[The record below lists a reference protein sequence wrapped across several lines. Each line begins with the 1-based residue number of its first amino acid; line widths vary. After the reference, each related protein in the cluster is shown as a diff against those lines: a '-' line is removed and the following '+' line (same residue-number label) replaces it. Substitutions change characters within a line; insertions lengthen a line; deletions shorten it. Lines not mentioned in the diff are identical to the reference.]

1 MSLSPFFKPKPR
13 EEEPIMICY
22 KNTLYTILST
32 IGLMVFIT
40 IPWFIE
46 FTRDVLKEETSR
58 YLNEVSEA
66 LVYSTSV
73 VLFVIIISILFLAS
87 FFVHMESFRFCIA
100 FGIVILFTPLLLINQ
115 WRYVYGVA
123 IMTCEVIIAISFI
136 SYAIILLKFD
146 TKEKEMGQ
154 P

>member
-1 MSLSPFFKPKPR
+1 
-13 EEEPIMICY
+13 MICY

-73 VLFVIIISILFLAS
+73 VLFVVIISILFLAS

-100 FGIVILFTPLLLINQ
+100 FGIVMLFTPLLLVNQ

-123 IMTCEVIIAISFI
+123 IMTCEAIIATSFI

-146 TKEKEMGQ
+146 TKEKEIGQ